1 MLRLNLASITHGF
14 DGSDLFAN
22 LNLELTPGMKLVV
35 AGPNGCGKS
44 TLLQIMSGRVVP
56 EKGKVT
62 YPRGARIGHVQQELS
77 GIELSRSLMGYM
89 LEVLPDWGAFWQE
102 WKKAVN
108 SGDREELD
116 RLSSRQEELEQR
128 FGYSPEHEAEKILH
142 GLGFCDQDFDQPLKV
157 LSGGW
162 RERAKLARLLLQGAD
177 ILLLDEPT
185 NHLDLEAVLWLE
197 EYLAGFRGILAFVA
211 HDLYFVDKTATH
223 VLYLGF
229 DKPYF
234 RPGNLTDFF
243 EWHQEKEGEKRS
255 RAEKL
260 EARINHK
267 QSFVDRFRYKASKA
281 RQAQSRIKE
290 IESLRREMQDTQS
303 DRSGPQLNF
312 SWPVPERANK
322 VPLSG
327 TSLSFAYG
335 ENFLF
340 RDLSFS
346 VLRGQRVALV
356 GPNGRGKS
364 TLLKIMAAMI
374 PPDSGDIAIG
384 SKVKI
389 GYYAQHQTEML
400 QEGNTV
406 LEEIKRLTGCTDEEE
421 IRSVL
426 GLFLLGEDYWPN
438 PVGSLSGGEKSRL
451 VLATLFLLRANVLLL
466 DEPTNHLDMESR
478 EALIAALQD
487 FSGTIVLVAH
497 DRQLLHEVAEEVWVV
512 AESDLCPL
520 AGGVEE
526 YVRAFR
532 ESVASES
539 AGTDPGKQK
548 AAPPSAK
555 EIKRRQAEKR
565 NELHR
570 RLKPLQEEFSRLE
583 SRLEE
588 TIAFQ
593 EETEAALS
601 SPATYREPERIKSLN
616 QELNKAQLESEEI
629 FGRMSGIEEE
639 IKELERER
647 ESLKE
652 NG

>member
-1 MLRLNLASITHGF
+1 MLRLNLASVTHGF
-14 DGSDLFAN
+14 DGSDLFTN

-44 TLLQIMSGRVVP
+44 TLLDIMSGRVVP

-77 GIELSRSLMGYM
+77 GIELHKSLMGYM
-89 LEVLPDWGAFWQE
+89 LEVLPDWEAFWRE
-102 WKKAVN
+102 WKKAVG
-108 SGDREELD
+108 SGDEEELH
-116 RLSSRQEELEQR
+116 RLSARQEELERR

-142 GLGFCDQDFDQPLKV
+142 GLGFCEQDFDQSLKI

-243 EWHQEKEGEKRS
+243 RWHEEKEGEKRD

-260 EARINHK
+260 EARIEHK

-281 RQAQSRIKE
+281 RQAQARIKE
-290 IESLRREMQDTQS
+290 IEKLRREMRDTQS
-303 DRSGPQLNF
+303 DKSGPQLNF
-312 SWPVPERANK
+312 SWPEPERANK

-327 TSLSFAYG
+327 SGVYFAYG

-356 GPNGRGKS
+356 GPNGKGKS

-374 PPDSGDIAIG
+374 PPHSGDITIG

-400 QEGNTV
+400 EEGNTV
-406 LEEIKRLTGCTDEEE
+406 LEEIKRLTGCTAEEE

-497 DRQLLHEVAEEVWVV
+497 DRQLLHEVAEEVWMVR
-512 AESDLCPL
+512 ENDLRPL
-520 AGGVEE
+520 DGGVEE

-532 ESVASES
+532 ESGVRENGKAD
-539 AGTDPGKQK
+539 AGKQK
-548 AAPPSAK
+548 EVPLSAK

-565 NELHR
+565 NDLHR
-570 RLKPLQEEFSRLE
+570 RLKPLREEFSRLE

-588 TIAFQ
+588 AIAFQ
-593 EETEAALS
+593 EESEAALS
-601 SPATYREPERIKSLN
+601 SPETYRDSEKIKSLN
-616 QELNKAQLESEEI
+616 QALNKSRHESEEI
-629 FGRMSGIEEE
+629 LERMSGIEEE
-639 IKELERER
+639 IKMLEKER

-652 NG
+652 GN